1 MTAREADRRAVLK
14 ATAAVAASRA
24 LGFPLALGV
33 SMWLTRVLTREE
45 FAFFG
50 VLSSLAI
57 LFAMFAQAGF
67 QTSVVRLLGE
77 AEAGDETF
85 NKPSIFY
92 ASAIVTIVFSLVLA
106 VLFYFVGRGLLP
118 DIAGKS
124 DWLFFLAAILLVAR
138 SVNTV
143 AAQALRGIGRVGASA
158 NLSGQGEQG
167 GMIRCLAILAGF
179 ALVVSTGVLTLEAAI
194 WIAIAAS
201 VLCAIWSAM
210 ILLRHTGTRFDAR
223 DIARTMNSRKQENFN
238 MMLSEALVYWTG
250 VSAAVVIGGALVD
263 AAAIAGMVAAFQLRN
278 ILTSPMTMIAGAV
291 PNILIR
297 LHRGG
302 DKEELERVLR
312 TTASVGFVICLA
324 ACLLLLAIGPSGLR
338 LIFGPGYGDAYYHL
352 AIISGGILFFVYCGL
367 SGQSLLLLGDT
378 RVLRRVMLVVT
389 AITMPAYILLAIYMG
404 AYGVSIGLVISM
416 VLQKGL
422 MIRAVRQNLEI
433 STNAYLH
440 PKEYLRTWRML
451 RRIIARRESAEQD
464 ET

>member
-1 MTAREADRRAVLK
+1 MGREADRRTVLK

-85 NKPSIFY
+85 KKPSIFY
-92 ASAIVTIVFSLVLA
+92 ASVIVTFVFSLILA
-106 VLFYFVGRGLLP
+106 ILFYFVGRGLLP
-118 DIAGKS
+118 DIAGQS

-179 ALVVSTGVLTLEAAI
+179 ALVVTTGVLTLEAAI
-194 WIAIAAS
+194 WVAIAAS
-201 VLCAIWSAM
+201 VLCALWSAI
-210 ILLRHTGTRFDAR
+210 ILLRHTGMRFDAR
-223 DIARTMNSRKQENFN
+223 DIARTMNSRKQDNFN

-297 LHRGG
+297 LHREG

-312 TTASVGFVICLA
+312 TTASVSFVICLA
-324 ACLLLLAIGPSGLR
+324 ACLFLLAIGPAGLR
-338 LIFGPGYGDAYYHL
+338 LIFGPDYGDAYYHL
-352 AIISGGILFFVYCGL
+352 AIISGGIVFFVYCGL

-378 RVLRRVMLVVT
+378 RVQRRVMLVVT
-389 AITMPAYILLAIYMG
+389 AITMPAYILLAIYLG

-422 MIRAVRQNLEI
+422 MIRAVRQNLDI
-433 STNAYLH
+433 STNAYLD
-440 PKEYLRTWRML
+440 PREYARAFRML
-451 RRIIARRESAEQD
+451 KRIVANRGKQGQG
-464 ET
+464 